1 MTETPA
7 ADQIPPGGEPLTD
20 FTWEPWTPPKVASR
34 LAGVDVP
41 WAFAAGWALELFL
54 KEKGGVG
61 SREHE
66 DIEIAVAI
74 TGFAAIQKAL
84 EPYEFDVVGAGQKW
98 AISDHR
104 AFVQTHQTWLR
115 DPATGVYVLDVFR
128 ETHDRDVWICRRD
141 QTIRRPYAEAIRRTN
156 DGLPYLAPEI
166 VLLFKA
172 RWSRPKDED
181 DLNRVLPLLDA
192 PARRWLRQALERV
205 HPGHAWIAR
214 VE

>member
-1 MTETPA
+1 MTQTRA
-7 ADQIPPGGEPLTD
+7 ADQIPPGGDAMPD
-20 FTWEPWTPPKVASR
+20 FTWEPWTPPEVARR
-34 LAGVDVP
+34 LAGVDAP

-54 KEKGGVG
+54 KEKGGVD

-66 DIEIAVAI
+66 DIEVALPI
-74 TGFAAIQKAL
+74 TAFGAIQKAL
-84 EPYEFDVVGAGQKW
+84 EPYEFDIVGAGQKW
-98 AISDHR
+98 AISDHG
-104 AFVQTHQTWLR
+104 AFVKTHQTWLR
-115 DPATGVYVLDVFR
+115 NPATGVYVLDVFR
-128 ETHDRDVWICRRD
+128 EPHEGDVWICRRD
-141 QTIRRPYAEAIRRTN
+141 QTIRRPYAEAIRRTD

-181 DLNRVLPLLDA
+181 DLDRVLPLLDA